1 MKTRLGN
8 GHASTPCKTTL
19 VRGLLWGLPY
29 SLFFREDE
37 GDYSSKHLSRKKVC
51 HIFSPK
57 YTWLSF
63 LAKFQLCI
71 PFVALLKLLRRKGP
85 AVAGMGYW
93 ITATVQGSSWVRV
106 VLLREK
112 ATEGGL
118 PWAAAG
124 SQGLRMSHPQ
134 PATGLF
140 GEAFA
145 VGRLGEVVKMRW
157 ANGRLTSTPA
167 AERSARRW
175 DTWVV
180 FETGCLK

>member
-106 VLLREK
+106 VPSVEGTQGVRTYVWAQKLK
-112 ATEGGL
+112 ACTS
-118 PWAAAG
+118 P
-124 SQGLRMSHPQ
+124 
-134 PATGLF
+134 
-140 GEAFA
+140 GE
-145 VGRLGEVVKMRW
+145 
-157 ANGRLTSTPA
+157 SD
-167 AERSARRW
+167 RRW
-175 DTWVV
+175 TPLGSCWITRLANVSSAACRV
-180 FETGCLK
+180 GMG